1 MHEDGEQE
9 GRQIC
14 GSVRKCR
21 AFLDGE
27 SRPLGRAAYDAVMR
41 SPPQPVLVDVEDL
54 DPSGDGAVY
63 GTVNGRRV
71 RIDWAVPGERLEVRL
86 TEDGA
91 GNLLGEVARIIRPS
105 EHRVTPRCPYFGRCG
120 GCAWQ
125 HIAYPEQLR
134 LKERLLRQLLNQ
146 AIGAAA
152 PPVRRMLAGEGD
164 EWGFRRK
171 VHFVF
176 APAHLALRTS
186 HPAHRPGGLVLG
198 HYRRGSQAVIEVDQC
213 PVHAD
218 EGNRVAFAVRD
229 ALASAGIDGATPDG
243 GRGIARHIVVR
254 VTGREARENT
264 DNRANPANQETE
276 VLATLVVS
284 RNDRRLRPA
293 MRAIAGGA
301 GAPDGLALNVNDG
314 PGPYL
319 FGDETRHLHGRR
331 RVRERVAGVSFLISA
346 TAFFQTNVR
355 AAEAM
360 VRCVLEQAGD
370 AQTALDLYAGA
381 GLFALPLAGRGV
393 RVVAVEENAEAVEDG
408 GASRRV
414 NRIPESACAFVRARA
429 EDVARGLHRRVIPAS
444 ADVVVLDPPRAGCP
458 PPVLDWIC
466 GSLHPRRIVYVSC
479 NPQAL
484 AQDLRMPIAAGY
496 TLQVVQPVDM
506 FPHTAH
512 VETVAVL
519 NS

>member
-1 MHEDGEQE
+1 M
-9 GRQIC
+9 
-14 GSVRKCR
+14 
-21 AFLDGE
+21 
-27 SRPLGRAAYDAVMR
+27 RP
-41 SPPQPVLVDVEDL
+41 PPQLVLVDVEGL
-54 DPSGDGAVY
+54 DPSDDGAAY
-63 GTVNGRRV
+63 GSVSGRRV
-71 RIDWAVPGERLEVRL
+71 RTDWAIPGEQVEVRL
-86 TEDGA
+86 TEDGG
-91 GNLLGEVARIIRPS
+91 GNLVGEVVRIVRPS

-134 LKERLLRQLLNQ
+134 LKERLLQQLLRQ
-146 AIGAAA
+146 SIGAAA

-164 EWGFRRK
+164 EWGFRNK

-176 APAHLALRTS
+176 APAAGGHPSTALRTSGGPPPGCAPGMGGHAHRALRTS
-186 HPAHRPGGLVLG
+186 HPALRAGGLVLG

-213 PVHAD
+213 AVHAN

-229 ALASAGIDGATPDG
+229 ALANARIDGANPDG

-254 VTGREARENT
+254 VTGRQGRANT
-264 DNRANPANQETE
+264 DNRANPADQETE

-284 RNDRRLRPA
+284 RNDKRLRPA
-293 MRAIAGGA
+293 MRAITGGA
-301 GAPDGLALNVNDG
+301 GAPDGLALNVNSR

-360 VRCVLEQAGD
+360 VRHVLEQAGD
-370 AQTALDLYAGA
+370 ARTALDLYAGA
-381 GLFALPLAGRGV
+381 GLFALPLAMRGV

-408 GASRRV
+408 EASRRF

-429 EDVARGLHRRVIPAS
+429 EDVAQGGHRRAIPAS

-458 PPVLDWIC
+458 PPVLDWVC
-466 GSLHPRRIVYVSC
+466 GSLHPRRIIYVSC

-484 AQDLRMPIAAGY
+484 AQDVRMPIAAGY
-496 TLQVVQPVDM
+496 TLQMVQPIDM

-512 VETVAVL
+512 IETVAVL
-519 NS
+519 GRSL